1 MHIFCI
7 GKDRINQ
14 LAHKAPH
21 HKIKTIINSYL
32 INKTIFLIKEKKH
45 ELVLLPKIQ

>member
-7 GKDRINQ
+7 GKDRIQ

-21 HKIKTIINSYL
+21 QHKIKTIINSHL